1 MNVRATPI
9 PSTTGLAPLVQDGDD

>member
-9 PSTTGLAPLVQDGDD
+9 PSTTGLAPLVRDGDD